1 MIKKTLILLSVL
13 LPALAPMMQAQNAPG
28 SWTIYSNMGTS
39 IDNIVETPSKV
50 FYLSGGSLYSFSP
63 SDNEHYSYTTSN
75 KLSDVS
81 ITDIYYNYDKKY
93 LFVAYS
99 SGNIDLIYDNG
110 KTVNMSDIKIATL
123 TSSHAINDVFF
134 AGNRIY
140 LATDFG
146 LVVYDDERYEVVESG
161 IYNKPLSVVC
171 VLGNYLLVICEGE
184 AFFSPLS
191 ERHNTMDKFT
201 SLGKHNITSAQAL
214 TDSKY
219 LYVDNY
225 KYVGNATVDFSKGI
239 LYTSTSSTKLG
250 SPLKKHNNGFY
261 GYVSDRVYF
270 YDNTG
275 AAVGSIALPDALND
289 HAVGAWDSM
298 TTMWLGNRDGIGR
311 YDLSAA
317 TPVVLNDKYRPNTF
331 TVSDAA
337 FMRWSK
343 DGNRLYVSN
352 IGPSQYYTCTSGDAM
367 EKPQDVNVIENDIIS
382 DVTGYDVVASEYYTK
397 SQQTKNKNKRLYG
410 GATRLA
416 EDPDDPEMYFTGNGF
431 EGLFVIKNGVEVTHF
446 NTSNSAIQAD
456 WGTRVFDA
464 NFDPDGNLWV
474 MSWTER
480 EDAEP
485 LVFLPSAKRKDITNV
500 QPSDWVTLKV
510 PYNYRGNK
518 DAQSLFCE
526 HSNYVLYA
534 TSQWE
539 SGVLCIDT
547 KGNYSQP
554 GNFVMNQ
561 HKSFTDS
568 EGNTITPQRVMAIA
582 EDKDGKIWCGTNEG
596 LFVVNHPSELM
607 NDNLTVKRPLV
618 PRNDG
623 TNFGDYLLETE
634 KIYQIAVDPTNRKW
648 IATEGSGV
656 YLVSADGTEII
667 ENFTT
672 ENSPLPSATVYSVA
686 CDPHS
691 NKVYFGT
698 ANGVLS
704 YNSTSSP
711 ASEDFSD
718 VYAYPNPVRPDYN
731 GWITVSGLMD
741 NSLVKIADMAGNV
754 LHQGVSEGGF
764 FVWDGCDVSGNRV
777 KSGVYMVYVSSNA
790 SGSNS
795 AAVTKIVV
803 IN

>member
-13 LPALAPMMQAQNAPG
+13 LLAFAPVMQAQNAPG
-28 SWTIYSNMGTS
+28 SWTIYANMGSS

-50 FYLSGGSLYSFSP
+50 FYLSGGSLHSFSP
-63 SDNEHYSYTTSN
+63 ADNEHYSYTTSN
-75 KLSDVS
+75 KLSDVD

-93 LFVAYS
+93 LLVAYS
-99 SGNIDLIYDNG
+99 SGNIDLLYDNG
-110 KTVNMSDIKIATL
+110 KSVNLSDIKIATL
-123 TSSHAINDVFF
+123 TGSHAINNVAF

-140 LATDFG
+140 LATAFG
-146 LVVYDDERYEVVESG
+146 LVVYDDERHEVVESG

-171 VLGNYLLVICEGE
+171 VLGDHLLVVSEGV
-184 AFFSPLS
+184 AYTSPLS
-191 ERHNTMDKFT
+191 ERHNTMDKFR
-201 SLGKHNITSAQAL
+201 SLGNHNITCAVPL
-214 TDSKY
+214 TDVKY

-225 KYVGNATVDFSKGI
+225 KYKGEATVDFDKGI
-239 LYTSTSSTKLG
+239 LYTGTSSTRLDT
-250 SPLKKHNNGFY
+250 PLKKRADGFY
-261 GYVSDRVYF
+261 GYDADRVYF
-270 YDNTG
+270 FDNTG
-275 AAVGSIALPDALND
+275 ASASSIALPETLKN
-289 HAVGAWDSM
+289 HAIGVWNS
-298 TTMWLGNRDGIGR
+298 TTTLWLGNRDGIGR
-311 YDLSAA
+311 YDLSSA

-352 IGPSQYYTCTSGDAM
+352 IGPSQYYTCTSGDNM
-367 EKPQDVNVIENDIIS
+367 EKPQDVNVIEGDNIR
-382 DVTGYDVVASEYYTK
+382 DVSPYDVVATDYYINLL
-397 SQQTKNKNKRLYG
+397 QTRNKDKRLYG
-410 GATRLA
+410 GATRLV
-416 EDPDDPEMYFTGNGF
+416 EDPDDPDMYFTGNGF
-431 EGLFVIKNGVEVTHF
+431 EGLFVIKNGTEVTHF
-446 NTSNSAIQAD
+446 NKTNSGIQAD
-456 WGTRVFDA
+456 WGTRVFDV
-464 NFDPDGNLWV
+464 NIDPDGNLWV

-480 EDAEP
+480 DNPEP

-500 QPSDWVTLKV
+500 QASDWVKIDI
-510 PYNYRGNK
+510 PFDYRGNK
-518 DAQSLFCE
+518 DAFSLFCE
-526 HSNYVLYA
+526 RSNYVLYG

-539 SGVLCIDT
+539 SGILCIDT

-561 HKSFTDS
+561 HRSFTDT
-568 EGNTITPQRVMAIA
+568 EGNTITPQRVLAMA

-607 NDNLTVKRPLV
+607 NTNLTVKRPLV

-667 ENFTT
+667 ENFTS
-672 ENSPLPSATVYSVA
+672 ENSPLPSSIVYSVA

-711 ASEDFSD
+711 ASEDLSE
-718 VYAYPNPVRPDYN
+718 VYAYPNPVRPDYH

-754 LHQGVSEGGF
+754 LHQGVSEGGS